1 MSKEIYDEKLH
12 RLLIGKGFVIRNN
25 GQRRWISFSSIFK
38 YFIDGDNRLIL

>member
-25 GQRRWISFSSIFK
+25 GKRRWISFSSI
-38 YFIDGDNRLIL
+38 LSILSTVTAD